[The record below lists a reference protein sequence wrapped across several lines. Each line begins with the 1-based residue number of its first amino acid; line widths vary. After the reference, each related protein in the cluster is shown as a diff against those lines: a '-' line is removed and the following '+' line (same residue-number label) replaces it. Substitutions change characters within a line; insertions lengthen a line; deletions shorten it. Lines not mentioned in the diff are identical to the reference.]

1 MLLFYEMNKFF
12 VILWYDTDS
21 FRILEVMAIR
31 KDVAL
36 ICLVSTDCVL
46 KNLTCLKM
54 ELKEQL
60 RNLFVKVHH
69 VKMLMRFNL

>member
-31 KDVAL
+31 KDV
-36 ICLVSTDCVL
+36 V
-46 KNLTCLKM
+46 
-54 ELKEQL
+54 
-60 RNLFVKVHH
+60 LFV
-69 VKMLMRFNL
+69 LSQQIAC